1 MRKHNDIN
9 QNGKE
14 SQTKTPTLETFLE
27 YRKRKAEE
35 RQNFSCGKM
44 KAKKICKINIGL
56 MTIGKGG
63 VLKPQR
69 GKTVCL
75 STHPDITA
83 LDLLTEAVRK
93 MRDFNKDLDEGPF
106 LLLYPDG
113 SEVINI
119 PGTQRPFTLKAYKEA
134 IGKSYQRITIFIC
147 QKKDFGEVGELPA
160 TSDSDPEI
168 VIKTTSRE
176 FDLADT
182 LPFEP
187 HHKSTPV
194 HKEPD
199 KVVQASEIIANL
211 ALAID
216 HKKVSRFNISR
227 SDVWDGA
234 VRGFRRSSYSENSDI
249 FVKFTDDAGSFE
261 EGLDTG
267 GPRREFLTLLINHL
281 RNHPIFDGPPERRYL
296 VYNPTAVREDEYYLA
311 GKMIAVSIVHGG
323 PAPHFLS
330 KDLVNHIIGKP
341 SFSATVEDVKDEEIG
356 RALHQ
361 VQEAESEESLQN
373 LILQNS
379 TMFQTAGCFR
389 HVKVCEKHT
398 LVEEY
403 LKWYI
408 IDRNHFAIQRF
419 KDGLASLQFSADGLA
434 SLQFLASL
442 QQHPGVLA
450 PLLCYSAKTLTAAEI
465 EDLFRP
471 DFSTKGSNRWLRE
484 TKVIGFWADFLLDC
498 EDKVMA
504 VSLPDVLMFA
514 TGLKHIQFPVFNGE
528 STVP

>member
-1 MRKHNDIN
+1 MYANIVAKSSKRSLNFCSEFGKGCRK
-9 QNGKE
+9 
-14 SQTKTPTLETFLE
+14 TVATLTRTLQVEQ
-27 YRKRKAEE
+27 RSV
-35 RQNFSCGKM
+35 QQ
-44 KAKKICKINIGL
+44 INIGL

-63 VLKPQR
+63 VLKPKR
-69 GKTVCL
+69 GKTISF

-83 LDLLTEAVRK
+83 LDLLNEAVRK

-119 PGTQRPFTLKAYKEA
+119 PGTQRPFTLKAYKEE
-134 IGKSYQRITIFIC
+134 IGKSYQRVIIFIC
-147 QKKDFGEVGELPA
+147 QKKDFEKVGEYPD

-168 VIKTTSRE
+168 VIKTTSRD

-187 HHKSTPV
+187 HHKSSP
-194 HKEPD
+194 KNLSEPTT
-199 KVVQASEIIANL
+199 VQASEIIANL

-234 VRGFRRSSYSENSDI
+234 VRGFRRSSYSEKSEI
-249 FVKFTDDAGSFE
+249 FVKFTDDAGSLE

-267 GPRREFLTLLINHL
+267 GPRREFLTLLMDHL
-281 RNHPIFDGPPERRYL
+281 RNRPIFDGPQERRYL

-311 GKMIAVSIVHGG
+311 GKMIAVSIIHGG

-341 SFSATVEDVKDEEIG
+341 SFSATVEDVKDEDIG

-361 VQEAESEESLQN
+361 VQEADSEESLQN

-389 HVKVCEKHT
+389 PVKACEKHT

-408 IDRNHFAIQRF
+408 IDRNHIAIQRL
-419 KDGLASLQFSADGLA
+419 KDGLASLE
-434 SLQFLASL
+434 FLASV
-442 QQHPGVLA
+442 QKHPGVLA
-450 PLLCYSAKTLTAAEI
+450 PLLCYSAEALTSAEI
-465 EDLFRP
+465 ERLFLP
-471 DFSTKGSNRWLRE
+471 DFSTKGSNRWQRE
-484 TKVIGFWADFLLDC
+484 TKVIGFWADFLLEC
-498 EDKVMA
+498 E
-504 VSLPDVLMFA
+504 
-514 TGLKHIQFPVFNGE
+514 
-528 STVP
+528 